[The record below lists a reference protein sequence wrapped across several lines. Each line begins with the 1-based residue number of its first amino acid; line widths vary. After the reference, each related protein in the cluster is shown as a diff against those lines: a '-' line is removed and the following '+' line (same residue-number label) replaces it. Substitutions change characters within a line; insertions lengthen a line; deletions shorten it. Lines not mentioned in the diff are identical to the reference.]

1 MDISSWTDYK
11 QREAFGSSQMKSRF
25 RTAGFLV
32 AFALI
37 ATYGVFALRGGIPA
51 LLNKQQEISRLQQ
64 QNANL
69 AREIEYKRQRIERL
83 KHSTAEQQR
92 EIRRQFKL
100 QRPGETTF
108 ILPEEPA
115 KK

>member
-1 MDISSWTDYK
+1 
-11 QREAFGSSQMKSRF
+11 MKSPF
-25 RTAGFLV
+25 RTAGFVL

-37 ATYGVFALRGGIPA
+37 ATYGVLSLRGGIPA

-83 KHSTAEQQR
+83 KHSTAEQER
-92 EIRRQFKL
+92 EIRKQFHML
-100 QRPGETTF
+100 RPGETTF
-108 ILPEEPA
+108 ILSDDPA